1 MKNLVSVLFVIIIA
15 GCTHITDR
23 NIISDDAE
31 HFSGVFITEDIPSV
45 PILRIV
51 GKPVAVI
58 GTDSNYHV
66 SGLLEGFSSYN
77 TPVSTDH
84 FSEVLHYLGG
94 DPNARKNWECIEIY
108 VGNKKI
114 K

>member
-1 MKNLVSVLFVIIIA
+1 MKNLVSVLVVIVIS
-15 GCTHITDR
+15 GCTPTSDK
-23 NIISDDAE
+23 NIISTDAD
-31 HFSGVFITEDIPSV
+31 HFSGVFITQDIPSI

-58 GTDSNYHV
+58 GRDSNYHV
-66 SGLLEGFSSYN
+66 SGLLEEFTSYN
-77 TPVSTDH
+77 APIGTEH
-84 FSEVLHYLGG
+84 FSEALHYLGG